1 VRSELA
7 IVTPSPD
14 PGTPG
19 PGEGILEPPGWLV
32 PEDLRPVIAA
42 VRSGESMT
50 PKPTIGNTDDGRG
63 IHYEAAIVSIVAPA
77 GVGKGWLGLS
87 TVRDVIQ
94 AGGHAVYL
102 DYEETAERR
111 VARLLQM
118 GVRDDH
124 VEKGLTYLRPDRK
137 IQDPAHLDH
146 LIRPETKLVV
156 IDSVNPALRVEGCE
170 INNNDDVLRWMAIPK
185 HLSMKGLAVML
196 LDHAP
201 KSDPDGQLGAVA
213 KQNEADCR
221 IVLKTVEPLGRGRVG
236 RVSMTWRKDR
246 PGYWGEGTWPEMV
259 VRSSGDTVDV
269 FIEAKA
275 EDSERYLPTRRMEEV
290 SRAVETTP
298 GIGITELREAVS
310 GRSSITDDA
319 RQALVDLGYVEA
331 RQEGRRTALH
341 LVRPYTE
348 KAGTDS
354 GNLSGVQNGIGAGDD
369 A

>member
-1 VRSELA
+1 VRNELA

-14 PGTPG
+14 PGLPG
-19 PGEGILEPPGWLV
+19 PGEGVLEPPGWLV
-32 PEDLRPVIAA
+32 PEDLGPVIAA
-42 VRSGESMT
+42 VRSGESLT
-50 PKPTIGNTDDGRG
+50 PKPTIGTTDDGRG
-63 IHYEAAIVSIVAPA
+63 VHYEAAIVSVVAPA
-77 GVGKGWLGLS
+77 GTGKGWLALA

-118 GVRDDH
+118 GLRGDQI
-124 VEKGLTYLRPDRK
+124 EKDLTYLRPDRK
-137 IQDPAHLDH
+137 IHEPTHLDH
-146 LIRPETKLVV
+146 LIRPDTKLVV
-156 IDSVNPALRVEGCE
+156 IDSVNPALRVQGLE
-170 INNNDDVLRWMAIPK
+170 INDNDDALEFFGIPK
-185 HLSMKGLAVML
+185 HLARNGLAVML

-201 KSDPDGQLGAVA
+201 KSDPDGQLGAVV
-213 KQNEADCR
+213 KQNESDSR
-221 IVLKTVEPLGRGRVG
+221 VVLKTVEPLGRGRIG

-246 PGYWGEGTWPEMV
+246 PGYWGEGTHADMV

-275 EDSERYLPTRRMEEV
+275 EDGERYLPTRRMEEV
-290 SRAVETTP
+290 SRAIETTP
-298 GIGITELREAVS
+298 GIGITELREAVP

-341 LVRPYTE
+341 HLRPYRETD
-348 KAGTDS
+348 GTDKA
-354 GNLSGVQNGIGAGDD
+354 NLSRGRDEIGAGDD

>member
-14 PGTPG
+14 PGIPG
-19 PGEGILEPPGWLV
+19 PGEGILEPPGWLA

-42 VRSGESMT
+42 VRSGESLT

-63 IHYEAAIVSIVAPA
+63 IHYEGCIVSIVAPA
-77 GVGKGWLGLS
+77 GTGKGWLALA

-94 AGGHAVYL
+94 NKGHAVYL

-118 GVRDDH
+118 GVRDDQI
-124 VEKGLTYLRPDRK
+124 EDGLTYLRPDRK

-146 LIRPETKLVV
+146 LIRPDTRLVV
-156 IDSVNPALRVEGCE
+156 IDSVNPALRSQGLK
-170 INNNDDVLRWMAIPK
+170 INENDDALEFFDIPK
-185 HLSMKGLAVML
+185 YLTRKGLAVML

-201 KSDPDGQLGAVA
+201 KSDPDGQLGAVV
-213 KQNEADCR
+213 KMNESDCR

-246 PGYWGEGTWPEMV
+246 PGYWGEGTSCDMV
-259 VRSSGDTVDV
+259 IRSSGDTVDV
-269 FIEAKA
+269 MVEAPA
-275 EDSERYLPTRRMEEV
+275 ADGERYLPTRRMEEV
-290 SRAVETTP
+290 SRVIETTP

-319 RQALVDLGYVEA
+319 RQALVDLGHVEA

-341 LVRPYTE
+341 LVRPYAE
-348 KAGTDS
+348 KVGTDS
-354 GNLSGVQNGIGAGDD
+354 GNLSRGQDGIGAGDD